1 MSVARGN
8 EKLFKLPWNVLF
20 ALNDLTSLFVPGG
33 MMSASDGL
41 REPLIAVIDEGTKT
55 IGFVVS
61 LPLQLSMFLKQIR
74 TFIFNVPFM
83 CFLLKRLPSH

>member
-33 MMSASDGL
+33 MMSAGDGL

-61 LPLQLSMFLKQIR
+61 LTLQLSMFLKQIR

-83 CFLLKRLPSH
+83 CFLLKRLP